1 MNQESSLPC
10 VDDYTVTAFSFTS
23 RARSRYEVLHAA
35 NNEGGYYRTLCG
47 KLLDRDGFFC
57 LSDEPHTI
65 TCATCAKALKH

>member
-23 RARSRYEVLHAA
+23 RARSRSEVLHAA